1 MWAGNGL
8 ETERARGLKGS
19 AFNDVGRALGAKCD
33 RPQPRKTL
41 AGGQAADDSQA
52 SGIRHQALIFL
63 AKGGRWCLALESL
76 LQQPDNLLVDAAKM
90 AVAHDNNPI
99 IWLGPL
105 GELSG

>member
-1 MWAGNGL
+1 MLAAHWGQNG
-8 ETERARGLKGS
+8 TGPS
-19 AFNDVGRALGAKCD
+19 AAKPWLGV
-33 RPQPRKTL
+33 RH
-41 AGGQAADDSQA
+41 QA
-52 SGIRHQALIFL
+52 IRRHQALIFL